1 MGVYIKGIEMPTD
14 CIFCPM
20 FHGAWTMCSVLN
32 KTTGVRGRPDDCP
45 LVPVPPHGRL
55 IDADALTETMDG
67 IWDCND
73 LYFQPNDRICDP
85 VDCKGCKWRETMD
98 CCKRMVKHA
107 PTIIPAEEGE

>member
-1 MGVYIKGIEMPTD
+1 MSMGVYIKGMDMPTD

-45 LVPVPPHGRL
+45 LVPVPDHGRL
-55 IDADALTETMDG
+55 IDADKIPERYVEVR
-67 IWDCND
+67 D
-73 LYFQPNDRICDP
+73 L
-85 VDCKGCKWRETMD
+85 
-98 CCKRMVKHA
+98 A